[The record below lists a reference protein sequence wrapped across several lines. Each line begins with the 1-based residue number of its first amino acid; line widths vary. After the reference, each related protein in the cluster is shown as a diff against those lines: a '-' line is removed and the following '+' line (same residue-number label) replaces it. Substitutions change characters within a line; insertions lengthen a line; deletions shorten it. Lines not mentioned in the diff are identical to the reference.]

1 MLKFIRDLKK
11 IKIISITLLVI
22 FMLHIV
28 LPTGVFALT
37 AGPTSPEFSAFEP
50 IATTDM
56 VNTFSGDF
64 KYNLPVIE
72 IPGPDGAGYGLS
84 LSYHSGASAE
94 QEASWVG
101 FGWTLNPGSITRDV
115 RGFPD
120 DYNDREVIQYKKT
133 RPNWTY
139 SSTYAV
145 GNIEVFG
152 ADIPLNFNTSYIFN
166 NYTGYSRSLGL
177 GISVKGMAGLGMN
190 VTDEGELTFS
200 ASVNPLAVLS
210 QLWESTKK
218 SDDSNNNKNSTKNEV
233 EGKQLSNDQIRTEY
247 FKQKLES
254 YIGNP
259 LSSLASGLMSNFSS
273 TYGLFTHSE
282 VVRAASI
289 EQYKGDS
296 WNWTTSIMQLNPSQV
311 PVGPEFSISGN
322 LNIQANIPRQKFQTY
337 GYMNTPQSS
346 GTNTMSDHYYEND
359 SPYNKRD
366 YNLGIPFNNHD
377 QYTIMGE
384 GLVGSFRYFSKK
396 LGHFFPNFADSVTEI
411 KSGGIEFMAGTNIG
425 IGLDI
430 GFGEQTFSANTWDK
444 IGNTNN
450 YAFDPS
456 QTGFFRFN
464 SDLGGKVEYSTSTT
478 AQTARVDASS
488 NFPGTKK
495 GIPRLPESIQ
505 NEIRVTGS
513 SSFIAKTN
521 VQQLRDDWNNRFNY
535 RLNKNVN
542 IQEIDAYL
550 NPDPR
555 INKNKLKNGETIIE
569 FKTTNE
575 SGMHH
580 TYGLPVFAS
589 DDMNL
594 QVSLKNNRRD
604 CSDVGSTS
612 NRNCVEDNYIAY
624 QDLEF
629 TRYDGFPEPD
639 LSKYD
644 TVFGELRKEPYVKNY
659 LLTQII
665 SHDYIDVGNNGPGRE
680 DFGAWTN
687 FHYHQKYSILN
698 TPYHWRSPYMG
709 MQFLKNS
716 ISDPGDDL
724 AAVISGCKDVYYLKA
739 IETKTHIAFFVTNK
753 TNRSRFENTFRDIT
767 LPPEIDQYIR
777 GSQVER
783 LDGLGAP
790 EYSSN
795 GDPSANSNSQKGTTQ
810 RLEKLEKIVLFS
822 KSRLDKPIKTVHFE
836 YDYSLVK
843 NLPNNVNGQFPNTN
857 IRENSGK
864 LTLKK
869 VWFEYEGKY
878 RTRISPYQ
886 FEYEY
891 KRFPE
896 DLNYLKSRFGEKNQ
910 EIFDYSNRFSGNV
923 QNPNYEP
930 YLLDSWGNVQPK
942 ARERHQD
949 MNPWVYQGNITEP
962 FDPAAWQLKQIH
974 LPSGGEILIQ
984 YEQKDYCFVQD
995 RPAMAMMSIEEMLD
1009 DDQQFYLNLRD
1020 FGIDPFNHSEVEEL
1034 AQSIRDYYGTGEHG
1048 KEKIFFKFLYSLSDS
1063 ENDPNIELASCNAEY
1078 ISGYAKVAAVD
1089 VEQEQS
1095 GSRWSLK
1102 ITLDSDESEGRTTL
1116 PRQACMDFYKS
1127 QRDGWNTN
1135 DCNYNRNLDLGLN
1148 IDNKVSEI
1156 EARAKHRPDLSYTDM
1171 DVNLF
1176 EFGLFLDLFGLDAIR
1191 SITRIGEDIENVY
1204 DSVTVCRIINPRLS
1218 YFKIPMTS
1226 PKRGGGV
1233 RVKRLLMFDPG
1244 IEQGDTMI
1252 YGNEYSYIKSDGQSS
1267 GVATNEPIN
1276 FAEENAL
1283 VSFLPRKGQS
1293 WFSRLTAGM
1302 DKKQTEGP
1310 LGRSILP
1317 APSIGHSRV
1326 EVRNIHSGKTG
1337 TGKVI
1342 HEFFTAR
1349 DYPFDKFY
1357 SGEHDI
1363 IRGKGVEG
1371 TTLSDNEINDFMLI
1385 PAGLFNIEINNAF
1398 LGQGFRFILNDM
1410 HGQPKSKAT
1419 YGENDEQTYLTS
1431 MQKFEYYEPGERIP
1445 VLNPDNTFTYSTP
1458 GKEEDI
1464 SLGMRKLN
1472 NDTFDI
1478 SIELDVSIGICFPP
1492 PIFITPIPTVM
1503 MSEKDL
1509 STHVTSKVIR
1519 YPAILKSVTNMQDGS
1534 YTLTEFKG
1542 FDKFTGRPILTRTI
1556 DEFDGVKV
1564 SSDKHHDG
1572 SIYKLELP
1580 ASYKYPTMQPIFSI
1594 DDRNDFTNESNY
1606 NQLNDKTAILTSYG
1620 AEGFKLNTES
1630 GTWQMNNYIDA
1641 KIQTYA
1647 TGNSTAWFD
1656 QEIQETY
1663 QIPNNADVLA
1673 KMNAIYRPYSSY
1685 VYKTS
1690 ITSAN
1695 DGTAESKVY
1704 NAGIFTEY
1712 HPFNWDNEVS
1722 NINNNWI
1729 KTIEVTKYSPHGYP
1743 VEEKNILGLYNSVK
1757 YGRNY
1762 NYTVPSVRSE
1772 NAEYGTLAFEDFENF
1787 SGDFAHSG
1795 MGARQI
1801 NSANEIILENL
1812 YNRTHLQEVGG
1823 WLKLWMTKRNGNS
1836 ADPFDGYNN
1845 RSPKLSIS
1853 LNNLTTRIPLEFVAR
1868 SGEWA
1873 LFRARIE
1880 RDHFSALPSNQKFS
1894 IQLNTDEIVGNAA
1907 IYIDDLRFQPY
1918 DSKAICFVYDKETL
1932 RLIAQFDDQH
1942 FALYYQYDD
1951 EGRLT
1956 RKLIETERG
1965 IKTIQ
1970 EARYN
1975 TPLQIRN

>member
-1 MLKFIRDLKK
+1 MLKFIRNPRK
-11 IKIISITLLVI
+11 IKIISITLLVA
-22 FMLHIV
+22 FMLHII
-28 LPTGVFALT
+28 LPKGVFALT

-120 DYNDREVIQYKKT
+120 DYSDREVIQYKKT

-139 SSTYAV
+139 SSTYAI

-166 NYTGYSRSLGL
+166 NYTGYSRDFGL
-177 GISVKGMAGLGMN
+177 GISVKGMAGLNMK

-200 ASVNPLAVLS
+200 AYVNPVEMIS
-210 QLWESTKK
+210 QLWESIKK
-218 SDDSNNNKNSTKNEV
+218 TDDSDNNNNSTKNEV
-233 EGKQLSNDQIRTEY
+233 EGKQLSNDQIRKEY
-247 FKQKLES
+247 FENKLRS
-254 YIGNP
+254 YLKKGFS
-259 LSSLASGLMSNFSS
+259 SSLTNVTS

-282 VVRAASI
+282 VVRATSI
-289 EQYKGDS
+289 AQYKGDS
-296 WNWTTSIMQLNPSQV
+296 WNWTTKFFQVNPSMV
-311 PVGPEFSISGN
+311 PVGPEFSVSGN

-337 GYMNTPQSS
+337 GYVNTPPSS
-346 GTNTMSDHYYEND
+346 GNNTMSDHYYEND

-377 QYTIMGE
+377 QYTVMGE

-396 LGHFFPNFADSVTEI
+396 LGHFYPNFANSDTKI
-411 KSGGIEFMAGTNIG
+411 KSGGIEFMLGTNIG
-425 IGLDI
+425 VGLDI
-430 GFGEQTFSANTWDK
+430 GFGEQVFSANTWDK
-444 IGNTNN
+444 IGNTDN
-450 YAFDPS
+450 YVFDPS
-456 QTGFFRFN
+456 QAGFFRFN
-464 SDLGGKVEYSTSTT
+464 SDLGGKVEYSTYGT
-478 AQTARVDASS
+478 ATAAESARVVASS

-495 GIPRLPESIQ
+495 GIPNIPENIQ
-505 NEIRVTGS
+505 NEITVTGS
-513 SSFIAKTN
+513 SSFIANTN
-521 VQQLRDDWNNRFNY
+521 VQQLDVNVRNNN

-550 NPDPR
+550 DNT
-555 INKNKLKNGETIIE
+555 NSLTNQKTIIE

-589 DDMNL
+589 DEMNL
-594 QVSLKNNRRD
+594 QVSLETDRRD

-612 NRNCVEDNYIAY
+612 GRNCIEDNYIAY
-624 QDLEF
+624 QDLKF
-629 TRYDGFPEPD
+629 TSYDGFSEPD
-639 LSKYD
+639 ISQYD
-644 TVFGELRKEPYVKNY
+644 TVFGELRKEPYVKDY
-659 LLTQII
+659 LLTQIT
-665 SHDYIDVGNNGPGRE
+665 SHDYIDVGNNGPGKE

-698 TPYHWRSPYMG
+698 TPYHWRSPYIG
-709 MQFLKNS
+709 MQFHKNS

-753 TNRSRFENTFRDIT
+753 TNRSRFNNTFRDIT
-767 LPPEIDQYIR
+767 LPPEIDQYIQ

-795 GDPSANSNSQKGTTQ
+795 GDPAANSNSQKGITQ

-886 FEYEY
+886 FEYKY
-891 KRFPE
+891 KPFPE
-896 DLNYLKSRFGEKNQ
+896 DLNYFKSRFGEKNQ

-923 QNPNYEP
+923 QNPIYEP

-949 MNPWVYQGNITEP
+949 MNPWVYQGDIP
-962 FDPAAWQLKQIH
+962 KDPDGKDSFDPAAWQLKQIH

-995 RPAMAMMSIEEMLD
+995 RPAMAMMSIEEMQGD
-1009 DDQQFYLNLRD
+1009 DKFYLNLSD
-1020 FGIDPFNHSEVEEL
+1020 FGIDPFDQSEVEAL
-1034 AQSIRDYYGTGEHG
+1034 AQSIRDYYGIGGDG
-1048 KEKIFFKFLYSLSDS
+1048 KEKIFFKFLYSLSGDH
-1063 ENDPNIELASCNAEY
+1063 PNIYLASCNAEY

-1089 VEQEQS
+1089 VEQS
-1095 GSRWSLK
+1095 GSRWRLK
-1102 ITLDSDESEGRTTL
+1102 ITLGSDDSGGGERTTL

-1127 QRDGWNTN
+1127 QRDGWNCN
-1135 DCNYNRNLDLGLN
+1135 DCNYNRNLDIGLS
-1148 IDNKVSEI
+1148 IANKVSEI
-1156 EARAKHRPDLSYTDM
+1156 EAKPTPNSSYTDM
-1171 DVNLF
+1171 DVDLF
-1176 EFGLFLDLFGLDAIR
+1176 NFGLFLDLFGLEGIR
-1191 SITRIGEDIENVY
+1191 FITRIGEDMETIYN
-1204 DSVTVCRIINPRLS
+1204 SAVCKIINPRLS
-1218 YFKIPMTS
+1218 YFKIPMTK

-1252 YGNEYSYIKSDGQSS
+1252 YGNEYSYIKSDRQSS

-1283 VSFLPRKGQS
+1283 VSFLPRKGQD

-1317 APSIGHSRV
+1317 SPSVGHSRV
-1326 EVRNIHSGKTG
+1326 EVKNIHSGKTG
-1337 TGKVI
+1337 TGEVI

-1357 SGEHDI
+1357 NGEHDI
-1363 IRGKGVEG
+1363 AKGKGTEG

-1410 HGQPKSKAT
+1410 HGQPKNKTT
-1419 YGENDEQTYLTS
+1419 YGENDGQTYLTS
-1431 MQKFEYYEPGERIP
+1431 MQKFEYYEPGEQIL

-1472 NDTFDI
+1472 NNTFDI

-1492 PIFITPIPTVM
+1492 PIFITPIPTVT
-1503 MSEKDL
+1503 MSERDL

-1519 YPAILKSVTNMQDGS
+1519 YPAILKAVTNVQDGS

-1556 DEFDGVKV
+1556 DEFDGVKF

-1580 ASYKYPTMQPIFSI
+1580 ASYKYPTMQPIFSA

-1620 AEGFKLNTES
+1620 AEGFKLNPES

-1641 KIQTYA
+1641 SIQTYA

-1663 QIPNNADVLA
+1663 EIPNNANNAAVLA

-1685 VYKTS
+1685 VYKTP

-1695 DGTAESKVY
+1695 EGTAESKVY
-1704 NAGIFTEY
+1704 NAGIFKEY
-1712 HPFNWDNEVS
+1712 HPFDWNNETS
-1722 NINNNWI
+1722 NTNNNWI
-1729 KTIEVTKYSPHGYP
+1729 KTIEVTRYSPHGYP

-1757 YGRNY
+1757 YGTNY

-1795 MGARQI
+1795 KGARQI
-1801 NSANEIILENL
+1801 NSTNEIILENL

-1823 WLKLWMTKRNGNS
+1823 WLKLWMTKRVGNR
-1836 ADPFDGYNN
+1836 ADPFNGYNN
-1845 RSPKLSIS
+1845 NSSPKLSVS

-1868 SGEWA
+1868 SGEWT

-1880 RDHFSALPSNQKFS
+1880 GNHFSALPTDQQFS
-1894 IQLNTDEIVGNAA
+1894 IKLNTDEIGNSVP
-1907 IYIDDLRFQPY
+1907 IYIDDVRFQPY
-1918 DSKAICFVYDKETL
+1918 DSKVVCYVYDRETL

-1942 FALYYQYDD
+1942 FALFYQYDD